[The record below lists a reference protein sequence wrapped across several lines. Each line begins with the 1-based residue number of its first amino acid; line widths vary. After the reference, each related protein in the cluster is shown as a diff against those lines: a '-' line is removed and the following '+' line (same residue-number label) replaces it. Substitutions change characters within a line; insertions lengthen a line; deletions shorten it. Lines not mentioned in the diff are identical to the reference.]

1 MRKRKGSH
9 CGSGSSWCYCD
20 ARWSGTLV
28 LKHTKKIETINVSNF
43 MSQLPSTFAA
53 EEPVPRNGTLHIIY
67 MLLETFSNAHN
78 ELLIGEKEM
87 KLPK

>member
-1 MRKRKGSH
+1 
-9 CGSGSSWCYCD
+9 
-20 ARWSGTLV
+20 
-28 LKHTKKIETINVSNF
+28 